1 VQAEMATQPWAIA
14 TVLFATIIGSFGA
27 LYFKI
32 GSETVSINVKKLIK
46 NYKLVLGFVFY
57 GISSIFFIIAL
68 TGGELSVL
76 YPLCA
81 ASYIW
86 VCLLSIKFLNEKMN
100 TLKWLGII
108 IIIIGITFIGF
119 GG

>member
-1 VQAEMATQPWAIA
+1 MATQLWAIA

-32 GSETVSINVKKLIK
+32 GSETISTDIKKLIK
-46 NYKLVLGFVFY
+46 NNKLILGFLLY
-57 GISSIFFIIAL
+57 GISAIFFIIAL
-68 TGGELSVL
+68 RGGELSVL

-108 IIIIGITFIGF
+108 TIIIGITFIGF

>member
-1 VQAEMATQPWAIA
+1 MKTELWSILLVFIG
-14 TVLFATIIGSFGA
+14 TIIGSFGA
-27 LYFKI
+27 LYLKI
-32 GSETVSINVKKLIK
+32 GSKDISINIKKLIR
-46 NYKLVLGFVFY
+46 NYKLILGFVFY

-86 VCLLSIKFLNEKMN
+86 VCLLSMKFLDEKMN
-100 TLKWLGII
+100 KLKWLGII
-108 IIIIGITFIGF
+108 TIIIGIIFIGI

>member
-1 VQAEMATQPWAIA
+1 MATQLWAIA

-32 GSETVSINVKKLIK
+32 GSETISIDIKKLAK
-46 NYKLVLGFVFY
+46 NYNLILGFLLY
-57 GISSIFFIIAL
+57 GISAIFFIIAL
-68 TGGELSVL
+68 RGGELSVL
-76 YPLCA
+76 YPLGA

-86 VCLLSIKFLNEKMN
+86 VCILSIKFLNEKIN
-100 TLKWLGII
+100 ILKWLGII
-108 IIIIGITFIGF
+108 TIVIGVTFIGF

>member
-1 VQAEMATQPWAIA
+1 MKTELWSILLVFIG
-14 TVLFATIIGSFGA
+14 TIIGSFGA
-27 LYFKI
+27 LYLKI
-32 GSETVSINVKKLIK
+32 GSKDISINIKKLIR
-46 NYKLVLGFVFY
+46 NYKLILGFVFY

-108 IIIIGITFIGF
+108 TIIIGITFIGF

>member
-1 VQAEMATQPWAIA
+1 MQAEMATELWAIA

-32 GSETVSINVKKLIK
+32 GSETISIDIKKLIK
-46 NYKLVLGFVFY
+46 NHKLILGFLFY
-57 GISSIFFIIAL
+57 GVSAIIFIIAL

-86 VCLLSIKFLNEKMN
+86 VCLLSMKFLNEKMN
-100 TLKWLGII
+100 KLKWLGII
-108 IIIIGITFIGF
+108 TIIIGITFIGL

>member
-1 VQAEMATQPWAIA
+1 MQAEMATQLWAIA
-14 TVLFATIIGSFGA
+14 MVLFATIIGSFGA

-32 GSETVSINVKKLIK
+32 GSETISLDIKKLIK
-46 NYKLVLGFVFY
+46 NYKLILGFLFY

-76 YPLCA
+76 YPFV
-81 ASYIW
+81 SVGYIW
-86 VCLLSIKFLNEKMN
+86 VCLLSMKFLNEKMN
-100 TLKWLGII
+100 KLKWLGII
-108 IIIIGITFIGF
+108 TIIIGITLIGL

>member
-1 VQAEMATQPWAIA
+1 MKTELWSILLVFIG
-14 TVLFATIIGSFGA
+14 TIIGSFGA
-27 LYFKI
+27 LYLKI
-32 GSETVSINVKKLIK
+32 GSKDFSINIKKLIR
-46 NYKLVLGFVFY
+46 NYKLILGFVFY

-86 VCLLSIKFLNEKMN
+86 VCLLSMKFLNEKMN
-100 TLKWLGII
+100 KLKWFGII
-108 IIIIGITFIGF
+108 TIIIGIIFIGI

>member
-1 VQAEMATQPWAIA
+1 MATQLWAIA

-27 LYFKI
+27 LYLKI
-32 GSETVSINVKKLIK
+32 GSKTLSVDIKKLAK
-46 NYKLVLGFVFY
+46 NYNLILGFLFY
-57 GISSIFFIIAL
+57 SISSIFFMVAL
-68 TGGELSVL
+68 RGGELSVL

-86 VCLLSIKFLNEKMN
+86 VYLLSMKFLNEKMN
-100 TLKWLGII
+100 TLKWMGIT

>member
-1 VQAEMATQPWAIA
+1 MATQLWAIT
-14 TVLFATIIGSFGA
+14 TVLFGTIIGSFGA

-32 GSETVSINVKKLIK
+32 GSETISIDVKKLIK
-46 NYKLVLGFVFY
+46 NHKLILGFVFY

-86 VCLLSIKFLNEKMN
+86 VCLLSMKFLNEKMN
-100 TLKWLGII
+100 KLKWLGII
-108 IIIIGITFIGF
+108 TIIIGITFIGF
-119 GG
+119 GR

>member
-1 VQAEMATQPWAIA
+1 MKTELWSILLVFIG
-14 TVLFATIIGSFGA
+14 TIIGSFGA
-27 LYFKI
+27 LYLKI
-32 GSETVSINVKKLIK
+32 GSKDISINIKKLIR
-46 NYKLVLGFVFY
+46 NYKLILGFVFY

-86 VCLLSIKFLNEKMN
+86 VCLLSMKFLDEKMN
-100 TLKWLGII
+100 KLKWLGII
-108 IIIIGITFIGF
+108 TIIIGIIFIGI
-119 GG
+119 GS

>member
-1 VQAEMATQPWAIA
+1 MKTELWSI
-14 TVLFATIIGSFGA
+14 LLGFIGTIIGSFGA
-27 LYFKI
+27 LFLKI
-32 GSETVSINVKKLIK
+32 GSKDISINIKKLIR
-46 NYKLVLGFVFY
+46 NYKLILGFVFY

-86 VCLLSIKFLNEKMN
+86 VCLLSMKFLDEKMN
-100 TLKWLGII
+100 KLKWLGII
-108 IIIIGITFIGF
+108 TIIIGIIFIGI

>member
-1 VQAEMATQPWAIA
+1 MQAEMATQPWAIA
-14 TVLFATIIGSFGA
+14 MVLFATIIGAFGA

-32 GSETVSINVKKLIK
+32 GSETISLDIKKLIK
-46 NYKLVLGFVFY
+46 NYKLILGFLFY

-76 YPLCA
+76 YPFV
-81 ASYIW
+81 SVGYIW
-86 VCLLSIKFLNEKMN
+86 VCFLSIRFLGEKMN
-100 TLKWLGII
+100 KLKWLGII
-108 IIIIGITFIGF
+108 TIIIGIIFIGI

>member
-1 VQAEMATQPWAIA
+1 MKTELWSILLVFIG
-14 TVLFATIIGSFGA
+14 TIIGSFGA
-27 LYFKI
+27 LYLKI
-32 GSETVSINVKKLIK
+32 GSKDISINIKKLIR
-46 NYKLVLGFVFY
+46 NYKLILGFVFY

-86 VCLLSIKFLNEKMN
+86 VCFLSMKFLNEKMN
-100 TLKWLGII
+100 RLKWLGII
-108 IIIIGITFIGF
+108 TIVIGIIFIGI

>member
-1 VQAEMATQPWAIA
+1 MQAEMATQLWAIA
-14 TVLFATIIGSFGA
+14 TVLFGTIIGSFGA

-32 GSETVSINVKKLIK
+32 GSKDFSINIKKLIK
-46 NYKLVLGFVFY
+46 NYKLILGFLFY
-57 GISSIFFIIAL
+57 GISSIFFVIAL

-76 YPLCA
+76 YPFCA

-86 VCLLSIKFLNEKMN
+86 VCLLSMKFLDEKMN
-100 TLKWLGII
+100 KLKWLGII
-108 IIIIGITFIGF
+108 TIIIGITLIGV